1 MCALVGEDEAL
12 VRAVAVAALEA
23 EGFEVAPSA
32 DHAVTLLPS
41 RDAIDVVFTDVAMP
55 GALNGF
61 DLARFV
67 RKPDRVAEI
76 APSLRGLMPG

>member
-41 RDAIDVVFTDVAMP
+41 RDAIDVVFTEP
-55 GALNGF
+55 GTLNGF